1 VPELEL
7 LTKINLRRT
16 QLPRILFNM
25 PSQFAGRPSGVART
39 AFELLDRLIDNNTF
53 DYTLR
58 SPWTR
63 EQLPSPLRAKPF
75 KVITVPRPSIL
86 VFDVLRQT
94 FMLPRYCRSQ
104 GIDLVVNLDPFGA
117 AAGGRAR
124 LMIVHD
130 LYFRTIPGQ
139 IGRRAALTNNFIFKL
154 MLRGN
159 SVVAV
164 SDATRRDL
172 EFWFSEARGRATTI
186 HSATSLKP
194 ASNQAEPSEISGPF
208 VLAVGNA
215 TANKNFGLLAEA
227 MTKIN
232 SHFPDVS
239 LVHVGDDPNESIATS
254 LKRHASPVHLVRLS
268 GIDDMRLAKL
278 YRDAS
283 CLCVPSLYEGFCL
296 PILEAQVSGCP
307 VACANTSALPEIA
320 GEGALL
326 FDPMNPSALAD
337 CLQRILSG
345 PGISAKLIRLGYE
358 NVAKF
363 SWDNTARQ
371 YEDLFRR
378 LLSSN

>member
-1 VPELEL
+1 
-7 LTKINLRRT
+7 
-16 QLPRILFNM
+16 M

-39 AFELLDRLIDNNTF
+39 AFELLDRLIDNNAF
-53 DYTLR
+53 DYILR
-58 SPWTR
+58 SPWKR
-63 EQLPSPLRAKPF
+63 EQLPSSLRGKSL
-75 KVITVPRPSIL
+75 KVTTVPRPSIL

-94 FMLPRYCRSQ
+94 LILPRYCRSE

-130 LYFRTIPGQ
+130 LYFCTIPGQ
-139 IGRRAALTNNFIFKL
+139 IGRRAALTNKFIFKL

-159 SVVAV
+159 SAAV
-164 SDATRRDL
+164 TVSEATRRDL

-186 HSATSLKP
+186 HSATSMKP
-194 ASNQAEPSEISGPF
+194 ASNQLEPSEISGPF

-215 TANKNFGLLAEA
+215 TANKNFGILAEA
-227 MTKIN
+227 MATIH
-232 SHFPDVS
+232 SYFPGVS
-239 LVHVGDDPNESIATS
+239 LVHVGDDPNESISTS
-254 LKRHASPVHLVRLS
+254 LKRLGSPVHLIRLS
-268 GIDDMRLAKL
+268 NIDDLRLAKL

-296 PILEAQVSGCP
+296 PILEAQTSGCP
-307 VACANTSALPEIA
+307 VVCANTSAMPEIA
-320 GEGALL
+320 GQGAML
-326 FDPMNPSALAD
+326 FDPLNSAALAD
-337 CLQRILSG
+337 CLQRMLSSQD
-345 PGISAKLIRLGYE
+345 ISAKLISSGYE

-378 LLSSN
+378 LLSSH

>member
-1 VPELEL
+1 
-7 LTKINLRRT
+7 
-16 QLPRILFNM
+16 M

-75 KVITVPRPSIL
+75 KVITVSRPSIL
-86 VFDVLRQT
+86 VFDVLRQSL
-94 FMLPRYCRSQ
+94 MLPRYCRSQ

-117 AAGGRAR
+117 AAGGQAR

-159 SVVAV
+159 SAVVAV

-172 EFWFSEARGRATTI
+172 EFWFPEARGRATTI

-345 PGISAKLIRLGYE
+345 PDISAKLIRLGYE